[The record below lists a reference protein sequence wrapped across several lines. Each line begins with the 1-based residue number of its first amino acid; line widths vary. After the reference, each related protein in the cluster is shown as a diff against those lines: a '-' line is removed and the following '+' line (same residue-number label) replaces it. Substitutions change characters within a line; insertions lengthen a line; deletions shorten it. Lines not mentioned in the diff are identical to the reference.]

1 MEGRKTGK
9 KTRRWSNKSGTRV
22 VPSFAE
28 GVYFNSERVDRPT
41 ESGTSVGR
49 AHIYIGGDTSNR
61 GNNRLIQIVFARLF
75 SVCGKHMPT
84 GQEIGSF
91 RSKKRKKKTFPG
103 GMEYFFYALH
113 TRYLALNN
121 K

>member
-91 RSKKRKKKTFPG
+91 RSKKRKKKNFPWWNG
-103 GMEYFFYALH
+103 IFFLRVAHAILG
-113 TRYLALNN
+113 L